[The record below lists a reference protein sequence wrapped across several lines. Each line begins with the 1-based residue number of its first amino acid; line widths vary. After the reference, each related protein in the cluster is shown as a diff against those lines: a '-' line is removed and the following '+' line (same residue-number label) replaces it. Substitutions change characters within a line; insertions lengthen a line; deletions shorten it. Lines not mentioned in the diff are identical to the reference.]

1 MGAWQEVKSEPE
13 AVEAGRKPAPPL
25 VRRHVACFY
34 FQVSGV
40 TGTSCLSLTGARW
53 GAVRGP
59 LQWAACAHLLF
70 VLLCRNRNQPPEWCL
85 GSSPRLSSS
94 PGPSGPGRKGLSR
107 AEASDPGEKPDHRQA
122 DAGI

>member
-13 AVEAGRKPAPPL
+13 AVEAGRKPVPPL

-59 LQWAACAHLLF
+59 PQWVACAHLLF
-70 VLLCRNRNQPPEWCL
+70 VLICRNRNQPPEWFL
-85 GSSPRLSSS
+85 GSSPRLSSL
-94 PGPSGPGRKGLSR
+94 PGPRGPGRKGLSG

-122 DAGI
+122 DAGV